1 MRVTFDEVTLDTDTR
16 QVFVGA
22 QEVRISTKALDLL
35 TLLVESRPRALAK
48 QILIERLWPG
58 IYVSETSL
66 ATLIR
71 EIRGGLGDSARHPRF
86 IRTVHRFGYAFC
98 ASVPNA
104 PGQSVSRTGLGYWLT
119 WEARQIPLHSG
130 ENILGREP
138 DAAVWLDSATVS
150 RQHARIMISEHRAT
164 LEDLG
169 SKNGTYVRG
178 ARVTGLF
185 GLVDGDEIHLGSLV
199 LRFRMP
205 SEAGSTATQDGRSG
219 S

>member
-1 MRVTFDEVTLDTDTR
+1 MRVTFDEADPR
-16 QVFVGA
+16 YRHPSKSSW
-22 QEVRISTKALDLL
+22 ERKRC
-35 TLLVESRPRALAK
+35 ESRRRRSTCSLSWSRAARERWRK
-48 QILIERLWPG
+48 QTSIERAMAWNLNRSQRP
-58 IYVSETSL
+58 VS

-98 ASVPNA
+98 ASVPDA

-150 RQHARIMISEHRAT
+150 RQHARIHDFKSIVPLSRT
-164 LEDLG
+164 LAARTAPTCGGPG
-169 SKNGTYVRG
+169 SQ
-178 ARVTGLF
+178 A
-185 GLVDGDEIHLGSLV
+185 S
-199 LRFRMP
+199 
-205 SEAGSTATQDGRSG
+205 SAW
-219 S
+219 